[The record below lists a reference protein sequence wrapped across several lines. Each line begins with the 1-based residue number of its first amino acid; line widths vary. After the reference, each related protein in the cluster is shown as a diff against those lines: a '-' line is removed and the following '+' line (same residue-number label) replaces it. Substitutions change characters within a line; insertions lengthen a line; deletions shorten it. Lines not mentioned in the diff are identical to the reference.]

1 MDGPKFYIGFTKVD
15 AAKRLV
21 TGIAQAATLDEQ
33 GEILEYQASKRAF
46 QQWLGNIREMHG
58 PSAVAKSVGVVF
70 NDAAQTISVTAY
82 ISKGAEDTW
91 TKITEGILRG
101 FSVGG
106 RRIKSVMRKPSEF
119 PAWVLQG
126 ARHIPEMIRHT
137 TEWIMTELSLVDS
150 PALPQAIFE
159 MVKTSNGLEFCK
171 RAAQSSPAVLAQ
183 LTAAAVRAFAPLQT
197 QLADLRRS
205 TEDMKDHAGDL
216 ELQFDDVS
224 QRMTHLESQVP
235 VPKPSPAK
243 VAAPAMNRAEIRA
256 ALRQLL
262 PSDPRRER
270 LEIELLKS

>member
-1 MDGPKFYIGFTKVD
+1 MNEPKFYIGFTKVD

-58 PSAVAKSVGVVF
+58 LSAVAKSVGVVF

-106 RRIKSVMRKPSEF
+106 RRIKSVMRKASEF

-126 ARHIPEMIRHT
+126 VKHIPEMIRFT
-137 TEWIMTELSLVDS
+137 SEWIMTELSLVDS
-150 PALPQAIFE
+150 PALPQAVFE

-171 RAAQSSPAVLAQ
+171 RTAQSSPTVLAQ
-183 LTAAAVRAFAPLQT
+183 VTAAAVRAFAPLQT

-205 TEDMKDHAGDL
+205 TEDMEDHAGAL
-216 ELQFDDVS
+216 EAQFDDVS
-224 QRMTHLESQVP
+224 RRMTHLESQVP
-235 VPKPSPAK
+235 APKPSPVK
-243 VAAPAMNRAEIRA
+243 VATLTMTKTQIRA
-256 ALRQLL
+256 ALREV
-262 PSDPRRER
+262 PPGDPRREQ
-270 LEIELLKS
+270 LEIQLLR

>member
-1 MDGPKFYIGFTKVD
+1 MNEPKFYIGFTKVD

-21 TGIAQAATLDEQ
+21 TGIAQAATLDDQ

-58 PSAVAKSVGVVF
+58 LSAVAKSVGVVF

-106 RRIKSVMRKPSEF
+106 RRIKSVMRKASEF
-119 PAWVLQG
+119 PARVLQG

-159 MVKTSNGLEFCK
+159 MVKTSNGLEFRK
-171 RAAQSSPAVLAQ
+171 RTAQSSPTTLAQ
-183 LTAAAVRAFAPLQT
+183 VTAAAVRAFAPLQT
-197 QLADLRRS
+197 QLASLRRAA
-205 TEDMKDHAGDL
+205 EDVGDHAEDIESTLSDLGDRL
-216 ELQFDDVS
+216 A
-224 QRMTHLESQVP
+224 HLEGQ
-235 VPKPSPAK
+235 VPKPTPAK
-243 VAAPAMNRAEIRA
+243 VAAPTMTKGEIRA
-256 ALRQLL
+256 ALRNL
-262 PSDPRRER
+262 PPDDPRREA
-270 LEIELLKS
+270 LEIQLLR